1 MLIYIQSLIA
11 VFLGIISLITDVKDK
26 KIYNKNIIIAIIVSS
41 FIYAIFWKQ
50 IDIIYFK
57 NYVINI
63 IISLFISF
71 IFYYFKIWS
80 AGDAK
85 LFLAIIYM
93 IPFEIYENE
102 IQNFFPGLYILI
114 LIFSSG
120 FLYVVFE
127 TILLWLKDNHKLK
140 IIKEIN
146 VSKEEF
152 ISFIT
157 KYFMGY
163 FIVLFINNIVFKI
176 FEEFRHYNAGLILLG
191 NMLLLLFIYR
201 VINDRKKMILVTLIF
216 VIANICYYTIFG
228 LEIYSISLKMIILV
242 LVIMFF
248 RIISEKYNYEEIEID
263 KLKPRMILSYG
274 SVILFYGSRVQG
286 LPKSTDEST
295 DSRLSEEEVNSIK
308 RWSKTKRGRKNIVI
322 VRHMPFAPF
331 MLVGQLIF
339 WMFKLYL

>member
-11 VFLGIISLITDVKDK
+11 IFLGVVSFITDVKDK
-26 KIYNKNIIIAIIVSS
+26 KIYNKNIIIAIIVST

-57 NYVINI
+57 SYLINI

-71 IFYYFKIWS
+71 VFYYFKIWS

-93 IPFEIYENE
+93 IPFEIYETE
-102 IQNFFPGLYILI
+102 TQNFFPGLYILI

-120 FLYVVFE
+120 FLYIVFE
-127 TILLWLKDNHKLK
+127 TIYLWIRDNHKLK
-140 IIKEIN
+140 RIKEIN
-146 VSKEEF
+146 LGKEDF
-152 ISFIT
+152 INFII

-163 FIVLFINNIVFKI
+163 FLVLLINNMIFKI
-176 FEEFRHYNAGLILLG
+176 FEEFIHYNAGLILLC

-201 VINDRKKMILVTLIF
+201 VINDRKKTLLTTLIF
-216 VIANICYYTIFG
+216 AIANICYYTIFG
-228 LEIYSISLKMIILV
+228 LEIYSINLKMIILV
-242 LVIMFF
+242 LVIILF
-248 RIISEKYNYEEIEID
+248 RIISEKYNYEEIEIN
-263 KLKPRMILSYG
+263 KLKPRMILSYE

-308 RWSKTKRGRKNIVI
+308 RWSKTKKGRKNIVI